1 MILPIKDIQIL
12 SKSELAYDFLRGRI
26 VTARIPPDTPLRIQ
40 TLGRDSGLGSTPVR
54 EALFRL
60 EAEKLV
66 VSEANCGF
74 KSAPISIEQVKDL
87 EHSRLVIETALLR
100 DAIETGAD
108 EWEGKIVAAH
118 YQLAKLRLPVDTE
131 DAAEHQNWAEKHK
144 NFHASLLSAA
154 GSNWLSSFYNQ
165 LSEQLD
171 RHYHY
176 TLEGPL
182 RSRFQEDEAI
192 KAQLRSVLGIDHHT
206 ALMDATLARDL
217 PQATQLLE
225 EHVGFA
231 YDMFVEVFS

>member
-1 MILPIKDIQIL
+1 M
-12 SKSELAYDFLRGRI
+12 SKSELAYDFLRDRI
-26 VTARIPPDTPLRIQ
+26 VTTRIPPDTPLRIQ
-40 TLGRDSGLGSTPVR
+40 TLGRDSGFGSTPVR

-66 VSEANCGF
+66 VSEVNCGF
-74 KSAPISIEQVKDL
+74 KSAPISIEKVKDL

-108 EWEGKIVAAH
+108 DWEGRIVATH
-118 YQLAKLRLPVDTE
+118 YQLAKLTLPVDTE
-131 DAAEHQNWAEKHK
+131 DAGDHRNWAIKHK
-144 NFHASLLSAA
+144 NFHAALLSAA

-165 LSEQLD
+165 LSEQLA